1 MAKVQSSSSWKALH
15 KADHRTLPG
24 RRYRIRGAFNH
35 IEQPLPHTACGC
47 RFALY
52 CAQVVGA
59 WTWEQDGD
67 SPSIS
72 VRPRSGC
79 VIGGYVSDVYRLGG
93 TYISPACS
101 QSAVNLSRRN
111 SCFQWGRLLARKR
124 LHYLAPR
131 RHLRRQTVKTI
142 RNSQKFSLP
151 TEPS

>member
-24 RRYRIRGAFNH
+24 RRHRIRGAFNH

-93 TYISPACS
+93 TYISP
-101 QSAVNLSRRN
+101 
-111 SCFQWGRLLARKR
+111 RLL
-124 LHYLAPR
+124 
-131 RHLRRQTVKTI
+131 TI
-142 RNSQKFSLP
+142 SSEFISPEQLFPMGSVASAQATALSGSASSPATPNSQDNPEFAEVQL
-151 TEPS
+151 TN